1 MMRQSARW
9 GLSENVVSESWI
21 EGARSGLAPRHTIR
35 R

>member
-1 MMRQSARW
+1 MIRWSALC
-9 GLSENVVSESWI
+9 GLGENVVSESWI